1 MGHVVECSCHLVRYS
16 QIGLACVYS
25 RASPAS
31 RSGLCVLDLSPS
43 LNRHCNGIP
52 QLISKSSHRFPF
64 PLSIQTM
71 PGRLEVRRP
80 SPTTVSFTVSNAPQ
94 RSNSLAKILFGLQ
107 ILLRA
112 ALFFCVMGAGI
123 ARLRHTFFYE
133 DARMIGWPAVWSSP
147 LGAKVCSLVD
157 LYHPLAMVAVGVL
170 IIYCVFK
177 RTYTG

>member
-1 MGHVVECSCHLVRYS
+1 MRYS
-16 QIGLACVYS
+16 QIGLAFVCS

-31 RSGLCVLDLSPS
+31 RSGLCVLDLVQVSI
-43 LNRHCNGIP
+43 RHCNGIA
-52 QLISKSSHRFPF
+52 QIISKSSHHFPL

-71 PGRLEVRRP
+71 PGRLKVRRP

-94 RSNSLAKILFGLQ
+94 RSNSPAKILFGLQ

-112 ALFFCVMGAGI
+112 ALFFCVIGAGI

-133 DARMIGWPAVWSSP
+133 DGRVIGWPAVWSSP

-157 LYHPLAMVAVGVL
+157 LYNPLAMVAVGVL
-170 IIYCVFK
+170 VIYCVFK
-177 RTYTG
+177 RTYTGRLKIAS